1 MQFEHSAQL
10 RAAHPDLIAGVVH
23 VADGITADADR
34 TGSTADHL
42 AEARRRL
49 TADGSESGFPEIQAW
64 RRAYAAMGLRPT
76 RYRCAAE
83 ALLRRLRLDGEL
95 PRVHPLVDLCNAVS
109 AAYAIPV
116 AVLDLDRVDGDLV
129 VRPAHGDET
138 YLSFAGDTE
147 HPDPGEVTFVDSV
160 GRAHARRWTNRQSGW
175 SAVRAGTSSV
185 LIVAE
190 ALHQGAEPAVTR
202 LVDTLVA
209 ELTDGWSV
217 PATAAVLTAAAPRFC
232 APAATTLSR
241 PAGGPCS

>member
-1 MQFEHSAQL
+1 MQFEHAPQL
-10 RAAHPDLIAGVVH
+10 RDAYPDLVAGVVL
-23 VADGITADADR
+23 ADGITATTDVAGR
-34 TGSTADHL
+34 TAGYLT
-42 AEARRRL
+42 EARRGL
-49 TADGSESGFPEIQAW
+49 TAGGAESGFPEIQAW

-95 PRVHPLVDLCNAVS
+95 PRVHPLVDLCNAIS

-116 AVLDLDRVDGDLV
+116 AVLDLDRVDGDLT
-129 VRPAHGDET
+129 VRPAHGDEE

-147 HPDPGEVTFVDSV
+147 HPEPGEVTFVDSA

-190 ALHQGAEPAVTR
+190 ALHPGGEPAVTR
-202 LVDTLVA
+202 LVATLVT
-209 ELTDGWSV
+209 ELTDGWSA
-217 PATAAVLTAAAPRFC
+217 PTAAAVLTAAAPRFRTPT
-232 APAATTLSR
+232 ADDDRGQAVSPGTK
-241 PAGGPCS
+241 

>member
-1 MQFEHSAQL
+1 MQFEHSPQL
-10 RAAHPDLIAGVVH
+10 RDAYPDLVAGVVL
-23 VADGITADADR
+23 ASGITA
-34 TGSTADHL
+34 TADVTRRAAGYL
-42 AEARRRL
+42 TEARRRL
-49 TADGSESGFPEIQAW
+49 AAGPESGFPEIQAW

-95 PRVHPLVDLCNAVS
+95 PQVHPLVDLCNAVS

-116 AVLDLDRVDGDLV
+116 AALDLDRVDGDLV
-129 VRPAHGDET
+129 VRPAHGDEA

-147 HPDPGEVTFVDSV
+147 HPEPGEVTFVDSV

-190 ALHQGAEPAVTR
+190 ALHPDAEPAVTR
-202 LVDTLVA
+202 LVADLVT
-209 ELTDGWSV
+209 ELTEVWSA
-217 PATAAVLTAAAPRFC
+217 PTTAAVLTAAAPRFRT
-232 APAATTLSR
+232 PAADDDRGQAVSPGIR
-241 PAGGPCS
+241 

>member
-1 MQFEHSAQL
+1 MQFEHAPQL
-10 RAAHPDLIAGVVH
+10 RDAYPVLVAGVLH
-23 VADGITADADR
+23 VRGITA
-34 TGSTADHL
+34 TADL
-42 AEARRRL
+42 TARTADYLTEARRRL
-49 TADGSESGFPEIQAW
+49 TAGGAESGFPEIQAW

-116 AVLDLDRVDGDLV
+116 AALDLDRVDGDLL
-129 VRPAHGDET
+129 VRPARGDEA

-147 HPDPGEVTFVDSV
+147 HPEPGEVTFVDSA

-175 SAVRAGTSSV
+175 SAVRAHTSSV

-190 ALHQGAEPAVTR
+190 ALHPGGEPAMTR
-202 LVDTLVA
+202 LVADLAT
-209 ELTDGWSV
+209 ELTHGWSA
-217 PATAAVLTAAAPRFC
+217 PTASAVLTAAAPRFRTST
-232 APAATTLSR
+232 ADGDRSQAVSP
-241 PAGGPCS
+241 GPR